1 MSNTFSSLGLSAEL
15 VQAVTELG
23 YEQPTP
29 IQTEA
34 IPMLLAGRDV
44 LGQAQTGTGKTAA
57 FALPMLALL
66 NNQQHAPQG
75 LVLAPTREL
84 AIQVAEAI
92 YRYGRTYNVR
102 VLPIYGGTAYS
113 RQIKRLND
121 GVHVVVGTPG
131 RIIDLIQKRALD
143 LSHVR
148 SVVLDEADEMLKM
161 GFLDDVETILRETP
175 AERQTALFSAT
186 LSEPIRRLA
195 ERYMRNPH
203 TITVAHKTMTVAQTE
218 QRYYLV
224 DESSKPAALSRLL
237 EVEDVTSA
245 LIFARTKVGAS
256 KLADTLMA
264 RGYPVEALHG
274 DMSQEARETV
284 LRRFRSGR
292 IHILVATDVMAR
304 GLDIESVS
312 HVINFDMPYD
322 AEDYVHRIG
331 RTGRAGREGVAIT
344 LVTPRERRWLRTI
357 EAFTSQ
363 SITQATLP
371 TVADVVAR
379 RDERFTT
386 SLGELLTQSDLGREL
401 SVVNTLLEMGYDAA
415 EVAAAA
421 IRMSRATE
429 TQRPIEEIREVR
441 DYGPRR
447 DRDHRV
453 PNGAPRSQD
462 DRPRG
467 RFRTG
472 QEPGMV
478 RLLLD
483 IGRSHGIQPGDV
495 VGAIAGEAG
504 IPGRAIGAIDI
515 HPHETYVD
523 VKEMH
528 VERVLQQMS
537 RGTLRGVA
545 MTLRVASDAGAP
557 SDGGPR
563 PSNRRGGPR
572 PKRPANGGETRKPFY
587 KD

>member
-1 MSNTFSSLGLSAEL
+1 MSQTFSSLGLSTEL
-15 VQAVTELG
+15 VQVVTELG

-75 LVLAPTREL
+75 LVLTPTREL

-92 YRYGRTYNVR
+92 YRYGRAYNVR

-131 RIIDLIQKRALD
+131 RVIDLIQKGALKLNQVRA
-143 LSHVR
+143 
-148 SVVLDEADEMLKM
+148 VVLDEADEMLKM

-195 ERYMRNPH
+195 ERYMHNPH
-203 TITVAHKTMTVAQTE
+203 TITIAHKTMTVAQTE

-224 DESSKPAALSRLL
+224 EESSKLAALSRLL

-292 IHILVATDVMAR
+292 VHILVATDVMAR

-363 SITQATLP
+363 SITQAALP
-371 TVADVVAR
+371 SAADVVAR
-379 RDERFTT
+379 RDDRIKT
-386 SLGELLTQSDLGREL
+386 SLGELLAQSDLGREL
-401 SVVNTLLEMGYDAA
+401 SVVNALLEMGYDAA

-421 IRMSRATE
+421 IRMARSAE

-441 DYGPRR
+441 DYGARR
-447 DRDHRV
+447 DRDRRV
-453 PNGAPRSQD
+453 PNGAPHSQEE
-462 DRPRG
+462 RPRG

-483 IGRSHGIQPGDV
+483 MGRSHGIQPGDV
-495 VGAIAGEAG
+495 VGAIASEAG

-515 HPHETYVD
+515 HPNETYVD

-528 VERVLQQMS
+528 VERVLQQMG
-537 RGTLRGVA
+537 RGTLRGKA
-545 MTLRVASDAGAP
+545 MTLRVASG
-557 SDGGPR
+557 DGGDRAPR

-572 PKRPANGGETRKPFY
+572 PNRTPNGGETRKPFY
-587 KD
+587 RD